1 MPLTYGRDQRIGLL
15 RTELSRSDGCQLHLT
30 QRSAAFANI
39 ARPISELGIGFCV
52 TGLAILE
59 FPIRISSDGRDP
71 WPCSEFPLA
80 AFLGFLSWRTGGP
93 VGTTASTSFSRLHRC
108 MPFLESNSRFQTPAQ
123 VDPTSEKCLLPTLFT
138 GLRSARNSRIRRK
151 AILCILPNRSSGRF
165 LLEVG
170 QVGPSCF

>member
-93 VGTTASTSFSRLHRC
+93 VGTTASTSFSRLQRC
-108 MPFLESNSRFQTPAQ
+108 MPFLESNSRFQNP
-123 VDPTSEKCLLPTLFT
+123 V
-138 GLRSARNSRIRRK
+138 RRPI
-151 AILCILPNRSSGRF
+151 ASLTFVFATIVTVFLGRDATRA
-165 LLEVG
+165 L
-170 QVGPSCF
+170 